1 MSIKSGDP
9 RGGEGGICEYTLS
22 YFKFKFSIEVT
33 LPSQLEKHITVS
45 QFLLLLLLIFCIFSF
60 FKNHFL
66 QGKWYLCDYDQKFL
80 GFQQIFISKKL
91 VFPLTNLVN
100 LRSIQLFRLSGVQE
114 TKGRM
119 YNRTR
124 NLEYEPLRRRKQ
136 LQRMS
141 AISSF
146 SFLIKSLIF
155 LKSIRFLNKS

>member
-22 YFKFKFSIEVT
+22 YFKFKFSIELT
-33 LPSQLEKHITVS
+33 LPSHLEKHITVS

-100 LRSIQLFRLSGVQE
+100 LRGIQLFRLSGVQE
-114 TKGRM
+114 TKERM
-119 YNRTR
+119 YNRAR

-146 SFLIKSLIF
+146 SFLIKNLIF

>member
-22 YFKFKFSIEVT
+22 YFKFKFSIELT
-33 LPSQLEKHITVS
+33 LPSHLEKHITVS
-45 QFLLLLLLIFCIFSF
+45 QFLLLLLNFCIFSF

-66 QGKWYLCDYDQKFL
+66 QGKWYLCDHYQKLL

-91 VFPLTNLVN
+91 VFPLTNRVN
-100 LRSIQLFRLSGVQE
+100 LLGIQLFRLSGVQE

-119 YNRTR
+119 YKRAR
-124 NLEYEPLRRRKQ
+124 NLEYERLRRRKQ
-136 LQRMS
+136 LQKMS

-146 SFLIKSLIF
+146 SFLIKNLTF